1 VTTVGKKTLYLA
13 VLGLIVAW
21 LVLGAAVGLAVG

>member
-1 VTTVGKKTLYLA
+1 MGKKTLYLA